1 MSSCSIQNGGKRYSR
16 HLKRGGKKTRK
27 SYRGGNDL
35 EMTSAPAPAPAPAPA
50 SAPAPAPT
58 PAPEKPGFFSGVAKS
73 FGAFTDEVGKRARES
88 YNKLPF
94 TTSPPKQDLAS
105 NSMPSEQTGGR
116 RKKTK
121 SARKLRKSR
130 RLKRKRS
137 RKSRK

>member
-1 MSSCSIQNGGKRYSR
+1 MSSCSIQDGGKRYSR

-35 EMTSAPAPAPAPAPA
+35 EMASAPAPAPAPAPTP
-50 SAPAPAPT
+50 APAPA

-105 NSMPSEQTGGR
+105 NSMPSEQSGGR

-121 SARKLRKSR
+121 SARKSRKSR

-137 RKSRK
+137 RRARK